1 MDISQQL
8 ELLARMVRLIEE
20 MQNNA
25 DYLGKQDVIAHLRWS
40 TEHLS
45 REIWARTI
53 HKDYTTNGN
62 A

>member
-20 MQNNA
+20 MQNSANWLNK
-25 DYLGKQDVIAHLRWS
+25 DDVLAHLRWS
-40 TEHLS
+40 SEHVS

-53 HKDYTTNGN
+53 HKDYSTNGN